1 MAPPADPS
9 PPPPATP
16 TTEPPGEPSTTNPTL
31 NPSAAGAA
39 TATQPN
45 AGQTA
50 AAARPSAAETMT
62 AAQPNAAQTETATQ
76 PNAAQTETATQP
88 NAAETAAATQ
98 PGASTAAHHRRR
110 KAPGQR
116 RPTSAGSEPDAA
128 GDRPWRRA
136 ALVGGGAFAASRA
149 GLAAVSVF
157 AWIGDQQPHRT
168 PSQVARLWASQ
179 WDSKWFVAIA
189 EHGYQPTPDASPA
202 AFFPLYPLLIR
213 AATPLCLGRAWVA
226 ALLVA
231 NGALLAALILLYRL
245 TDLELGRAAAA
256 RATFYLVAFPTGF
269 FLSAAYNEGLFLAL
283 MLATVYCLRRRLWWS
298 AAALGALAATTR
310 SAGILLAAAFAFE
323 YVRVHRGIP
332 AFRLGAAEKLST
344 TERLNAAEKLE
355 GAGKLNA
362 AEKLSATAKRR
373 GAGKLRGTGNLRHWS
388 EICAFIGIPCGLGAV
403 MIVNQ
408 KAYGDPLAFS
418 HTQAA
423 HWGRHLT
430 WPWVAPM
437 NAARHAGP
445 WFTEIWAHNVLELT
459 TVATLAVLL
468 IPWLRRTLD
477 QAIYPMLGLAL
488 VAFMVSF
495 PSRYTSDIPYPLYSA
510 SRIGLEV
517 FPAFMALGALGRR
530 PWLDRAVLATFL
542 STQGVLAAHFLHSGW
557 VA

>member
-1 MAPPADPS
+1 M
-9 PPPPATP
+9 
-16 TTEPPGEPSTTNPTL
+16 
-31 NPSAAGAA
+31 
-39 TATQPN
+39 
-45 AGQTA
+45 
-50 AAARPSAAETMT
+50 
-62 AAQPNAAQTETATQ
+62 
-76 PNAAQTETATQP
+76 
-88 NAAETAAATQ
+88 
-98 PGASTAAHHRRR
+98 
-110 KAPGQR
+110 
-116 RPTSAGSEPDAA
+116 
-128 GDRPWRRA
+128 
-136 ALVGGGAFAASRA
+136 LVGGATFAASRA

-157 AWIGDQQPHRT
+157 AWVGDQRPHRT
-168 PSQVARLWASQ
+168 PVQVARLWASQ

-213 AATPLCLGRAWVA
+213 AFTPLCVGRPWVA

-298 AAALGALAATTR
+298 AGALGALAATTR

-332 AFRLGAAEKLST
+332 ALQHLRA
-344 TERLNAAEKLE
+344 
-355 GAGKLNA
+355 
-362 AEKLSATAKRR
+362 RR
-373 GAGKLRGTGNLRHWS
+373 GISAFRYVRVRRGIPALRHLRALRGIPVLRRLRALRSIPALPRLRALRRVPAFGHQRVHPRVPGLGHQRVHPRIPGLGHQRVHRGVPAFQPKGAGNLRRWS
-388 EICAFIGIPCGLGAV
+388 ELCAFIVIPSGLGAV
-403 MIVNQ
+403 MLVNL

-430 WPWVAPM
+430 WPWVAPI

-445 WFTEIWAHNVLELT
+445 WFTEIWAHNVLELA

-468 IPWLRRTLD
+468 IPWLRRGWD
-477 QAIYPMLGLAL
+477 RAIFPLLGLAL
-488 VAFMVSF
+488 VVFMVSF

-542 STQGVLAAHFLHSGW
+542 STQGVLAAYFLHSGW

>member
-1 MAPPADPS
+1 MTTVEASAAQAA
-9 PPPPATP
+9 PAT
-16 TTEPPGEPSTTNPTL
+16 T
-31 NPSAAGAA
+31 A
-39 TATQPN
+39 TAT
-45 AGQTA
+45 A
-50 AAARPSAAETMT
+50 ATTTKPSETPAVT
-62 AAQPNAAQTETATQ
+62 TAT
-76 PNAAQTETATQP
+76 
-88 NAAETAAATQ
+88 
-98 PGASTAAHHRRR
+98 PGTSPSPR
-110 KAPGQR
+110 APGQR
-116 RPTSAGSEPDAA
+116 RPANPDGEADAAGRRA

-136 ALVGGGAFAASRA
+136 MLVGGATFAASRA
-149 GLAAVSVF
+149 GLAAVSAF

-168 PSQVARLWASQ
+168 PIQVARLWASQ

-213 AATPLCLGRAWVA
+213 AFTPLCLGRAWVA

-231 NGALLAALILLYRL
+231 NGALLAALVLLYRL

-298 AAALGALAATTR
+298 AGALGALAATTR

-323 YVRVHRGIP
+323 YLRVHRGIP
-332 AFRLGAAEKLST
+332 ALRHLGA
-344 TERLNAAEKLE
+344 
-355 GAGKLNA
+355 
-362 AEKLSATAKRR
+362 RR
-373 GAGKLRGTGNLRHWS
+373 GIAAFRYVRVRRGIPALAHLRAPRGIRILRHLRAPRGIRILRHLRALRGIPALRLLRALRGIPALGHPQVHPGVPAALGHSRVHRGVSALPLKGAGNLRRWS
-388 EICAFIGIPCGLGAV
+388 ELCAFIVIPCGLGAV
-403 MIVNQ
+403 MFVNL

-430 WPWVAPM
+430 WPWVAPV

-445 WFTEIWAHNVLELT
+445 WFTEIWAHNVLELA
-459 TVATLAVLL
+459 TVVTLAVLL
-468 IPWLRRTLD
+468 IPWLRRGWD
-477 QAIYPMLGLAL
+477 RAIFPLLGLAL
-488 VAFMVSF
+488 VVFMVSF

-542 STQGVLAAHFLHSGW
+542 STQGVLAAYFLHSGW